1 MKNQNKPKDF
11 QVAILIEDVAEA
23 KEISDG
29 LRDIGIFA
37 HYYSDLDELWVSLNS
52 YTPDLCIVDVKKMSQ
67 GTLLFKQHQKVKNNS
82 LKYAFYYKDTTQM
95 LLRSTYGLN
104 HYGLIRGELDLNDQL
119 KSVLR
124 RRNEELRLVEQNDTL
139 NKRVERLKLRGVRLT
154 EQQEKNHFSLSQTE
168 VLDGLTR
175 QFGVVDTYD
184 EFIARTI
191 HTFSEWESCFDF
203 GIYKLNGTNQK
214 LVSPK
219 ARKLKYRNLPDLWL
233 SAPCDNGINNYA
245 IEMAYD
251 VCYGLMDEELSAL
264 RIFGINDN
272 PDILI
277 IGKFDQTKTQQFNWS
292 GLETKLNSEYR
303 RTLARTNTEVEK
315 KHHEDSLF
323 DTFQALDDVQFH
335 KAETKHRTAIVD
347 FSGLVSMIKQKH
359 GNRFYWKAF
368 AKEFTAELT
377 DILSGDYR
385 LSNYGVECFIV
396 GIDKQYIETD
406 FHKLKAFVG
415 DFQFW
420 RYFEDSSLIVSHDLS
435 PELRFVAPSSVN
447 IIRQVQ
453 DGFGDIMQK
462 TIQTPERQIEV

>member
-1 MKNQNKPKDF
+1 MKNQDKPRDF
-11 QVAILIEDVAEA
+11 QVAILMEDVADA

-29 LRDIGIFA
+29 LREIGIFA
-37 HYYSDLDELWVSLNS
+37 HYYQDLDELWVSLNS

-82 LKYAFYYKDTTQM
+82 LKFAFYYKDSTQM

-139 NKRVERLKLRGVRLT
+139 EKRVERLKLRGLRMT
-154 EQQEKNHFSLSQTE
+154 EQQEKINFSIKQSE
-168 VLDGLTR
+168 CLDR
-175 QFGVVDTYD
+175 IVSQFGVVDSEED
-184 EFIARTI
+184 FFKRTI
-191 HTFSEWESCFDF
+191 HTFSEWDECHDF
-203 GIYKLNGTNQK
+203 GIYKLNSTNQK
-214 LVSPK
+214 LVSPR

-233 SAPCDNGINNYA
+233 SSPCNSGINNYA

-251 VCYGLMDEELSAL
+251 VCYGLMDEELVAL
-264 RIFGINDN
+264 RVFGIEEN
-272 PDILI
+272 PDVLI
-277 IGKFDQTKTQQFNWS
+277 IGKFDKENTNKFNWRQ
-292 GLETKLNSEYR
+292 LENKLNSEYR
-303 RTLARTNTEVEK
+303 RALARTNK
-315 KHHEDSLF
+315 QIDSKNHIDSLF
-323 DTFQALDDVQFH
+323 ETFQSLDDVQFH
-335 KAETKHRTAIVD
+335 KAETKHRSAIVD
-347 FSGLVSMIKQKH
+347 FSGLVSMVKQKH

-368 AKEFTAELT
+368 AKEFTSELS

-396 GIDKQYIETD
+396 GIDKQFIETD
-406 FHKLKAFVG
+406 FHKLKAFVA

-420 RYFEDSSLIVSHDLS
+420 RYFEDSSLIVSKDLS
-435 PELRFVAPSSVN
+435 PEVRFVAPSSVN

-453 DGFGDIMQK
+453 DGFGDIMHK
-462 TIQTPERQIEV
+462 TIQVPERQIEV